1 MQKRVGG
8 AVRPLVG
15 REVEQDALT
24 RAVGR
29 LAEGHG
35 GGLFLSGDP
44 GIGKSRLLTD
54 LTWRASMRG
63 FTVLSGRSA
72 EFERDLPFG
81 VFVDAL
87 DDYLADLQPGEL
99 EALGRAH
106 VTQLA
111 EVFPSL
117 ADHASEQGLEASS
130 PSVRFR
136 IYRAMRELLDVL
148 AKDTALVL
156 ALDDL
161 HWADRAS
168 IELMEHLLRHP
179 PRGRVLVAAAFRPR
193 QLAPQLSNALLLAT
207 TQWYFDVVE
216 VAALTLAETA
226 ELLELGAEDPRLSE
240 LFEASRGNPF
250 YAEALS
256 DVTLRAG
263 GPAEVFTEGVAPP
276 AVLAALRSELHR
288 LPDIVRRAA
297 GAAAVLGDPFTP
309 DLVAEVA
316 ELDLPTAIAALDELV
331 RQDVIRVT
339 AGGGQFEFRHPLVR
353 SVTYQDSESVWRFAA
368 HRRSAEAMRAR
379 HSPVLQYAHHL
390 ERSAQPGDHEAAEVL
405 ADAARRV
412 LSTAPATAAGWLETA
427 LRLLPSAESQRE
439 PRIDLLTHLATA
451 LSAVGQTT
459 RSRDLMH
466 EVLTLLP
473 RDSERRLETVLRLS
487 KAERGLGRAKEAR
500 ALVMRELTNAG
511 DRYRTGRAGALVEVA
526 IINLSEGRIPEAC
539 QWAEDAVALAS
550 GEELLDRLHSAIGA
564 ALIIATGPGRAVPRL
579 IEHVLAVV
587 PAIDAAS
594 DDELSAHF
602 SLVVSAITSVM
613 WLERYDDALRHY
625 KRAMNL
631 ARQSTHR
638 DAIMAVLI
646 ACSEAYMWQGTLSEC
661 ETSAEDVL
669 EAGGLTDNQELR
681 LIAWMALSWTAMW
694 RGDIEDA
701 LRFGKLALG
710 GEGPSTSGR
719 NRAAGYYVADALV
732 IKGEAA
738 EARKWMMAAIGD
750 EEMASVA
757 VLMRPPVLE
766 ILVRIELALGDVA
779 AAEEWARR
787 IDEQVGEVLPGRW
800 GMRHLAHA
808 QVLIAR
814 ERFEEAA
821 ELARQGARLCESVGM
836 RLYEG
841 RCRLVA
847 GAALGELGRHDA
859 ARVEF
864 GAAKDLFAAR
874 GAKRLHEDVVS
885 AQRQLGAKMPRR
897 RGGVVGDGLHAL
909 TSREREV
916 AELISQGRTNKQV
929 AEHLFVSP
937 KTVEAHLSR
946 IFNKLNV
953 SSRSGLTALIYAARE
968 SKG

>member
-15 REVEQDALT
+15 RETEKDALT
-24 RAVGR
+24 RAITR
-29 LAEGHG
+29 LSEGEG
-35 GGLFLSGDP
+35 GGLFLAGDP

-63 FTVLSGRSA
+63 LTVVSGRSA

-106 VTQLA
+106 VAQLA
-111 EVFPSL
+111 AVFPSL
-117 ADHASEQGLEASS
+117 ADHAPAQDQESSS

-148 AKDTALVL
+148 AKDSSVVL

-179 PRGRVLVAAAFRPR
+179 PRGRVLVAAAYRPR
-193 QLAPQLSNALLLAT
+193 QLAPQLSNALLLAN
-207 TQWYFDVVE
+207 TQWHFEVVE
-216 VAALTLAETA
+216 VAPLTRAETA
-226 ELLELGAEDPRLSE
+226 ALLEIDSDDPRLAG

-256 DVTLRAG
+256 EVATEARYLPG
-263 GPAEVFTEGVAPP
+263 VFTEGSAPP
-276 AVLAALRSELHR
+276 AVLAALRSELYR
-288 LPDIVRRAA
+288 LSDIVRRAA

-316 ELDLPTAIAALDELV
+316 ELDVPTAVAALDELV
-331 RQDVIRVT
+331 RQDVVRVS
-339 AGGGQFEFRHPLVR
+339 AGGSQFGFRHPLVR
-353 SVTYQDSESVWRFAA
+353 SVTYQDTESVWRFAA
-368 HRRSAEAMRAR
+368 HRRAAEALRAR
-379 HSPVLQYAHHL
+379 RSPVLLYAHHL
-390 ERSAQPGDHEAAEVL
+390 ERSAQPGDHDAAGVL
-405 ADAARRV
+405 ADAARSV
-412 LSTAPATAAGWLETA
+412 LSTAPDTAAGWLQTA
-427 LRLLPSAESQRE
+427 LRLLPIGGSHHAH
-439 PRIDLLTHLATA
+439 RIEMLTSLATA
-451 LSAVGQTT
+451 FSAIGQTT

-466 EVLTLLP
+466 EVLDLLP
-473 RDSERRLETVLRLS
+473 KDSEQRLDIVLRLS
-487 KAERGLGRAKEAR
+487 KVERGLGRANEAR
-500 ALVMRELTNAG
+500 ALVVRELENAG
-511 DRYRTGRAGALVEVA
+511 EGNRSGRAGALLEIA
-526 IINLSEGRIPEAC
+526 IINLAEGDVPEAC
-539 QWAEDAVALAS
+539 HWAEDALALSS
-550 GEELLDRLHSAIGA
+550 GTDLVDRLNSAVA
-564 ALIIATGPGRAVPRL
+564 AAMIMATAPGRATPPLVDQ
-579 IEHVLAVV
+579 VLAAV

-594 DDELSAHF
+594 DEEIGRHF
-602 SLVVSAITSVM
+602 SLVVSAITTVM
-613 WLERYDDALRHY
+613 WVERIDDSVRHY
-625 KRAMNL
+625 TRAMNL

-638 DAIMAVLI
+638 DSIMAVIL
-646 ACSEAYMWQGTLSEC
+646 ASAEAHSWQGALDESEAA
-661 ETSAEDVL
+661 AEDAL
-669 EAGGLTDNQELR
+669 EAAMLTDNEEQC
-681 LIAWMALSWTAMW
+681 LIAWTALSAVAMW
-694 RGDIEDA
+694 RGDIEEA
-701 LRFGKLALG
+701 LRFSRMALG
-710 GEGPSTSGR
+710 GEDSATSGR
-719 NRAAGYYVADALV
+719 SRAAGYYTAWALLV
-732 IKGEAA
+732 KGEPA
-738 EARKWMMAAIGD
+738 EARRRMMAAIGD
-750 EEMASVA
+750 ESMASVA

-766 ILVRIELALGDVA
+766 ILVRIELALDDID
-779 AAEEWARR
+779 AAEAWARR
-787 IDEQVGEVLPGRW
+787 IDPQVGEVLPGRW

-808 QVLIAR
+808 QVLLAR
-814 ERFEEAA
+814 NRVDEAA
-821 ELARQGARLCESVGM
+821 ALAAEGARLCASVGM

-847 GAALGELGRHDA
+847 GIALGELGKHDE

-874 GAKRLHEDVVS
+874 GAKRLHEDVVT

-897 RGGVVGDGLHAL
+897 RGGAAQDGLMAL
-909 TSREREV
+909 TAREREV

-937 KTVEAHLSR
+937 KTVEAHVSR

-953 SSRSGLTALIYAARE
+953 SSRSGLTAVVFAAR
-968 SKG
+968 SARD

>member
-15 REVEQDALT
+15 RMAEQDALT
-24 RAVGR
+24 RAISR
-29 LAEGHG
+29 LAEGQG

-63 FTVLSGRSA
+63 LTVFSGRSA

-111 EVFPSL
+111 AVFPSL
-117 ADHASEQGLEASS
+117 ADHATDQSQESSS

-136 IYRAMRELLDVL
+136 IYRAMRELFDVL
-148 AKDTALVL
+148 AKDNSLVL

-168 IELMEHLLRHP
+168 IELMDHLLRHP
-179 PRGRVLVAAAFRPR
+179 PRGRVLIAAAYRPR
-193 QLAPQLSNALLLAT
+193 QLAPQLSNALLLAN
-207 TQWYFDVVE
+207 TQWYFEVVDV
-216 VAALTLAETA
+216 APLTLTETA
-226 ELLELGAEDPRLSE
+226 ELLEIGADDPRLTE

-256 DVTLRAG
+256 EVATEARYLPG
-263 GPAEVFTEGVAPP
+263 VFTEGSAPP
-276 AVLAALRSELHR
+276 AVLAALRSELYR
-288 LPDIVRRAA
+288 LPDIVRKAA
-297 GAAAVLGDPFTP
+297 GAASVLGDPFTP

-316 ELDLPTAIAALDELV
+316 ELDVPTAVAALDELV
-331 RQDVIRVT
+331 RQDVVRVA
-339 AGGGQFEFRHPLVR
+339 AGGAQFGFRHPLVR
-353 SVTYQDSESVWRFAA
+353 SVTYQDTESVWRFAA
-368 HRRSAEAMRAR
+368 HGRAAAALRAR
-379 HSPVLQYAHHL
+379 RSPVLLYAHHL

-405 ADAARRV
+405 SAAARSV
-412 LSTAPATAAGWLETA
+412 LSTAPDTSAGWLQTA
-427 LRLLPSAESQRE
+427 LRLLPMGESYNEQRIE
-439 PRIDLLTHLATA
+439 LLSSLATA
-451 LSAVGQTT
+451 SSAIGQSS

-466 EVLTLLP
+466 EVLDLLP
-473 RDSERRLETVLRLS
+473 KDSDRRLDIVFRLS
-487 KAERGLGRAKEAR
+487 KVERGLGRANEAR
-500 ALVMRELTNAG
+500 ALVLRELENAG
-511 DRYRTGRAGALVEVA
+511 EGNREGRVGALLETA
-526 IINLSEGRIPEAC
+526 IINLAEGEVEQAC
-539 QWAEDAVALAS
+539 QWAEDALELSS
-550 GEELLDRLHSAIGA
+550 GTGLVDRLHSAMGA
-564 ALIIATGPGRAVPRL
+564 ALIMATAPGRASSRL
-579 IEHVLAVV
+579 IDEVLAVT

-594 DDELSAHF
+594 DEELSGHF
-602 SLVVSAITSVM
+602 SQVVSAITSVM
-613 WLERYDDALRHY
+613 WVERLDDSVRHY
-625 KRAMNL
+625 TRATSL

-638 DAIMAVLI
+638 DSIMAIMI
-646 ACSEAYMWQGTLSEC
+646 AAGEAYLWQGALDEC
-661 ETSAEDVL
+661 EAAAEDML
-669 EAGGLTDNQELR
+669 EAAMLTDSQEQR
-681 LIAWMALSWTAMW
+681 LVAWSHLCAISMW
-694 RGDIEDA
+694 RGDVAEA
-701 LRFGKLALG
+701 LRFGRLALG
-710 GEGPSTSGR
+710 GEDPATSGR
-719 NRAAGYYVADALV
+719 SRSAGYYSAAALLL
-732 IKGEAA
+732 KGEPA
-738 EARKWMMAAIGD
+738 EARRWMMAAIGD
-750 EEMASVA
+750 ESMASVA

-766 ILVRIELALGDVA
+766 ILVRIELALGDVD
-779 AAEEWARR
+779 AAEAWARR
-787 IDEQVGEVLPGRW
+787 IDPQIGEILPGRW

-821 ELARQGARLCESVGM
+821 RLGREGAELCASVGM

-841 RCRLVA
+841 RCRLEA
-847 GAALGELGRHDA
+847 GIALGELGKHDE

-874 GAKRLHEDVVS
+874 GAKRLHEDVIS

-897 RGGVVGDGLHAL
+897 RGAGDGLLAL
-909 TSREREV
+909 TAREREV

-953 SSRSGLTALIYAARE
+953 SSRSGLTALVYAARE
-968 SKG
+968 TKD

>member
-15 REVEQDALT
+15 REAEQDALT
-24 RAVGR
+24 RAISR
-29 LAEGHG
+29 LAEGQG

-63 FTVLSGRSA
+63 LTVFSGRSA

-106 VTQLA
+106 VAQLA
-111 EVFPSL
+111 AVFPSL
-117 ADHASEQGLEASS
+117 ADHASDQGQEASS

-148 AKDTALVL
+148 AKDTSLVL

-179 PRGRVLVAAAFRPR
+179 PRGRVLIAAAYRPR
-193 QLAPQLSNALLLAT
+193 QLAPQLSTALLLAN
-207 TQWYFDVVE
+207 TQWYFEVVE
-216 VAALTLAETA
+216 VAPLTLAETA
-226 ELLELGAEDPRLSE
+226 DLLELGADDPRLTD

-256 DVTLRAG
+256 EVATEARYLPG
-263 GPAEVFTEGVAPP
+263 VFTEGSAPP
-276 AVLAALRSELHR
+276 AVLAALRSELYR
-288 LPDIVRRAA
+288 LSAVVRRAA

-316 ELDLPTAIAALDELV
+316 ELDLPTAVAALDELV
-331 RQDVIRVT
+331 RQDVIRVS
-339 AGGGQFEFRHPLVR
+339 AGGSQFGFRHPLVR
-353 SVTYQDSESVWRFAA
+353 SVTYGDTESVWRFAA
-368 HRRSAEAMRAR
+368 HRRAADALRAR
-379 HSPVLQYAHHL
+379 RSPVLLYAHHL
-390 ERSAQPGDHEAAEVL
+390 ERSAQPGDH
-405 ADAARRV
+405 DAASVLSSAARSV
-412 LSTAPATAAGWLETA
+412 LSTAPDTAASWLQTA
-427 LRLLPSAESQRE
+427 LRLLPTGEPYDAQRIE
-439 PRIDLLTHLATA
+439 LLSNLATA
-451 LSAVGQTT
+451 FSAIGKTG

-466 EVLTLLP
+466 EVLDLLP
-473 RDSERRLETVLRLS
+473 KDSDQRLDIVLRLS
-487 KAERGLGRAKEAR
+487 KVERGLGRANEAR
-500 ALVMRELTNAG
+500 ALVLRELENAG
-511 DRYRTGRAGALVEVA
+511 ERNRSGRAGALLEIA
-526 IINLSEGRIPEAC
+526 IINLAEGDVPEAC
-539 QWAEDAVALAS
+539 HWAEDALTLSS
-550 GEELLDRLHSAIGA
+550 GPGLVDRLNSAVA
-564 ALIIATGPGRAVPRL
+564 AAMIMATAPGGDASARL
-579 IEHVLAVV
+579 TERVLDAT

-594 DDELSAHF
+594 DEELSTYF
-602 SLVVSAITSVM
+602 SLVVSAITTVM
-613 WLERYDDALRHY
+613 WVERMDDSVRQFI
-625 KRAMNL
+625 RAMNL

-638 DAIMAVLI
+638 DSIMAVIL
-646 ACSEAYMWQGTLSEC
+646 ASAEAHMWQGALEASE
-661 ETSAEDVL
+661 TAAEDAL
-669 EAGGLTDNQELR
+669 EAAMLTDNQEQR
-681 LIAWMALSWTAMW
+681 LIAWSTLCAVSMW
-694 RGDIEDA
+694 RGDVEEA
-701 LRFGKLALG
+701 LRFGRLALG
-710 GEGPSTSGR
+710 GEDPATSGR
-719 NRAAGYYVADALV
+719 SRSAGYYSAAALLL
-732 IKGEAA
+732 KGEPA
-738 EARKWMMAAIGD
+738 EARRWMMAAIGD
-750 EEMASVA
+750 ESMASVA

-766 ILVRIELALGDVA
+766 ILVRIELALGDVG
-779 AAEEWARR
+779 AAETWARR
-787 IDEQVGEVLPGRW
+787 IDPQIGEVLPGRW

-814 ERFEEAA
+814 DRFEEAA
-821 ELARQGARLCESVGM
+821 RLGREGAELCASVGM

-847 GAALGELGRHDA
+847 GMALGELGRHDE

-874 GAKRLHEDVVS
+874 GAKRLHEDVIS

-897 RGGVVGDGLHAL
+897 RGAGDGLLAL

-953 SSRSGLTALIYAARE
+953 SSRSGLTAVVFAARE
-968 SKG
+968 TKD

>member
-15 REVEQDALT
+15 REAEQDALT
-24 RAVGR
+24 RAISR
-29 LAEGHG
+29 LTEGQG

-63 FTVLSGRSA
+63 LTVFSGRSA

-106 VTQLA
+106 VAQLA
-111 EVFPSL
+111 AVFPSL
-117 ADHASEQGLEASS
+117 ADHATDLSQESSS

-136 IYRAMRELLDVL
+136 IYRAMRELFDIL
-148 AKDTALVL
+148 AKDGSVVL

-168 IELMEHLLRHP
+168 IELMDHLLRHP
-179 PRGRVLVAAAFRPR
+179 PRGRVLVAAAYRPR
-193 QLAPQLSNALLLAT
+193 QLAPQLSNALLLAN
-207 TQWYFDVVE
+207 TQWYFEVVDV
-216 VAALTLAETA
+216 APLTLTETA
-226 ELLELGAEDPRLSE
+226 ELLEIGADDPRLTE

-256 DVTLRAG
+256 EVATEARYLPG
-263 GPAEVFTEGVAPP
+263 VFTEGSAPP
-276 AVLAALRSELHR
+276 AVLAALRSELYR

-297 GAAAVLGDPFTP
+297 GAASVLGDPFTP

-316 ELDLPTAIAALDELV
+316 ELDVPTAVAALDELV
-331 RQDVIRVT
+331 RQDVVRV
-339 AGGGQFEFRHPLVR
+339 AGGGAQFGFRHPLVR
-353 SVTYQDSESVWRFAA
+353 SVAYQDTESVWRFAA
-368 HRRSAEAMRAR
+368 HRRAADALRAR
-379 HSPVLQYAHHL
+379 RSPVLLYAHHL

-405 ADAARRV
+405 AAAAAGV
-412 LSTAPATAAGWLETA
+412 LSTAPDTSASWLQTA
-427 LRLLPSAESQRE
+427 LRLLPIGESHIAQR
-439 PRIDLLTHLATA
+439 IQLLSSLATA
-451 LSAVGQTT
+451 YSAIGQSS

-466 EVLTLLP
+466 EVLDLLP
-473 RDSERRLETVLRLS
+473 KDSDQRLDIVLRLS
-487 KAERGLGRAKEAR
+487 KVERGLGSASEAR
-500 ALVMRELTNAG
+500 ALVLRELENSEESTN
-511 DRYRTGRAGALVEVA
+511 RSGRAGALLEIA
-526 IINLSEGRIPEAC
+526 IINLAEGDVPEAC
-539 QWAEDAVALAS
+539 QWAEDALALS
-550 GEELLDRLHSAIGA
+550 NGPRLVDRLTA
-564 ALIIATGPGRAVPRL
+564 AVAAAMIMATAPGSDDSPRL
-579 IEHVLAVV
+579 IERVLDAIPAV
-587 PAIDAAS
+587 DAAS
-594 DDELSAHF
+594 DDEVTRHF
-602 SLVVSAITSVM
+602 GLVVTAITTVM
-613 WLERYDDALRHY
+613 WVERIDDSVRQFT
-625 KRAMNL
+625 RATNL

-638 DAIMAVLI
+638 DSIMAIMI
-646 ACSEAYMWQGTLSEC
+646 ASGEAYMWQGSLEEC
-661 ETSAEDVL
+661 EAAAEDML
-669 EAGGLTDNQELR
+669 EAAMLTDNQEQR
-681 LIAWMALSWTAMW
+681 LIAWSHLCSIAMW
-694 RGDIEDA
+694 RGDVEEA
-701 LRFGKLALG
+701 LRFGRLALG
-710 GEGPSTSGR
+710 GDDPATSGR
-719 NRAAGYYVADALV
+719 SRSAGYYTAAALLL
-732 IKGEAA
+732 KGEPAA
-738 EARKWMMAAIGD
+738 ARRRMMAAIGD
-750 EEMASVA
+750 EGMASVA

-787 IDEQVGEVLPGRW
+787 IDPQVGEILPGRW

-808 QVLIAR
+808 QVLLAR
-814 ERFEEAA
+814 DRFDEAA
-821 ELARQGARLCESVGM
+821 ELAREGALLCDSVGM

-847 GAALGELGRHDA
+847 GIALGELGRHDE

-874 GAKRLHEDVVS
+874 GAKRLHEDVIS

-897 RGGVVGDGLHAL
+897 RGGGEGLLAL
-909 TSREREV
+909 TAREREV

-953 SSRSGLTALIYAARE
+953 SSRSGLTALVYAARE
-968 SKG
+968 NKG